1 MWTVTPFLGAIVLT
15 CALMAPAEAGVLLQG
30 YYLRSDGSGGERGVP
45 SPADPKDKANVKD
58 FWWDHIAAQ
67 AKALRE
73 AGFTAVW
80 LPAPTKG
87 ASGTS
92 SVGFDVFDDY
102 DLGSKDQKGAIPTRY
117 GTREQLARCVAILR
131 ANGIDVYLDLV
142 ENQRMGGDGPS
153 GFTFRYKDAD
163 GKVPGGRFPKDQGD
177 FHNRDIP
184 QDPDVFG
191 PDFSFGPD
199 LAPINGKPT
208 GRTSNRLKASTDWM
222 TRALDVQGYRL
233 TRLRLRPTS
242 LATIDDDHS
251 G

>member
-1 MWTVTPFLGAIVLT
+1 MWTVTPFLRAIVLT

-92 SVGFDVFDDY
+92 SFGFDVFDDY

-131 ANGIDVYLDLV
+131 ATESTCTWTWWRTSGWGAMAPAGSLSATRT
-142 ENQRMGGDGPS
+142 RMGRSPEAVS
-153 GFTFRYKDAD
+153 PRIRATFTIATS
-163 GKVPGGRFPKDQGD
+163 PKTLMCL
-177 FHNRDIP
+177 
-184 QDPDVFG
+184 V
-191 PDFSFGPD
+191 
-199 LAPINGKPT
+199 
-208 GRTSNRLKASTDWM
+208 
-222 TRALDVQGYRL
+222 
-233 TRLRLRPTS
+233 PTS
-242 LATIDDDHS
+242 ASVPTWHPLTASRQVGRQT